1 MPRQSRR
8 TGHGKKHMRGGSIF
22 GPLSEKAKLTKSA
35 LSKKADELTNS
46 AIKKSADMGLHNKA
60 AAAHQAAIGHATTAK
75 KMVSDLS
82 NHAMTK
88 SMKVHDMM
96 KPHLDSAASHANKAL
111 MYAQNK
117 NVKDF
122 NDSMGNFASAMGN
135 AEAAGSDHITK
146 NTKVGDASL
155 AVHANAMSKK
165 VTSAVR
171 DTAKGIFGFG
181 SKPKTTPASA
191 VGGRRCKS
199 HKNLKKGNKSR
210 TMKNRR
216 GHRMTKNKGMKM
228 SSYKTRKVS
237 NSKKMLKSRTKK

>member
-1 MPRQSRR
+1 MSRQSRR
-8 TGHGKKHMRGGSIF
+8 SRYNKVRTHKQKGGMFDFDSF
-22 GPLSEKAKLTKSA
+22 
-35 LSKKADELTNS
+35 SKKADELTNS

-96 KPHLDSAASHANKAL
+96 KPHLDSAASHANDAL
-111 MYAQNK
+111 MHAKNK
-117 NVKDF
+117 NMKSF
-122 NDSMGNFASAMGN
+122 NASMGNFASGIGKAGT
-135 AEAAGSDHITK
+135 AGSDHIMNNTTMGKATLAQHATAIGK
-146 NTKVGDASL
+146 NI
-155 AVHANAMSKK
+155 
-165 VTSAVR
+165 TSTAAGLHS
-171 DTAKGIFGFG
+171 TAKGIFGFG